1 MQSFQEL
8 LLLIFHTG
16 KTPLSKE
23 TCVLEPCCSQSK
35 EWQSLL
41 VKLMLSLLFAL
52 QNLSSFLKVSG
63 TWECEVGACSCLTW
77 SHENT
82 LSGKRTFQ
90 ALRLP
95 RVVRNVVCGFWIFTI
110 HWKES
115 ALKQLVPWLLEGQAY
130 ICMLGMSPV
139 KFQLSLFSYYFFKDA
154 EHRSYLSTSQVC
166 KREPSQGVLD
176 SYGCSIITHLSF
188 FGFCILLLSLSLHC
202 KRCTKQM
209 LDKDLE
215 VIEWLT
221 ISGVKSNQLWQ
232 CPDFLCD
239 TKSLGCKIP
248 FSDPT
253 LVLVASFGKSLIVA
267 EALIGIWELGGR
279 WVGAPYSSDFH
290 KRENGWLQICPSISA
305 EASLRMVA
313 QADWRL
319 IVGFFFFLFW
329 RRFFLP

>member
-8 LLLIFHTG
+8 LLLIFHIG

-23 TCVLEPCCSQSK
+23 TCVLEPHCSQRK

-41 VKLMLSLLFAL
+41 VKLMLSLLFVL
-52 QNLSSFLKVSG
+52 QNLSTFLKVSG

-90 ALRLP
+90 ALWLP

-130 ICMLGMSPV
+130 ICMLEMSSV

-154 EHRSYLSTSQVC
+154 EHHSYSC
-166 KREPSQGVLD
+166 
-176 SYGCSIITHLSF
+176 
-188 FGFCILLLSLSLHC
+188 LLLRSANGSLHKASFTHMAARSLNIFFLAIASSFCLSLHC

-221 ISGVKSNQLWQ
+221 ITGVKSNQLWQ

-239 TKSLGCKIP
+239 TNSLRCKTQ

-253 LVLVASFGKSLIVA
+253 LVLVASFGKSLMVA
-267 EALIGIWELGGR
+267 EA
-279 WVGAPYSSDFH
+279 
-290 KRENGWLQICPSISA
+290 
-305 EASLRMVA
+305 
-313 QADWRL
+313 
-319 IVGFFFFLFW
+319 
-329 RRFFLP
+329 

>member
-154 EHRSYLSTSQVC
+154 EHRSYLC
-166 KREPSQGVLD
+166 
-176 SYGCSIITHLSF
+176 
-188 FGFCILLLSLSLHC
+188 LLLRSANGSLH
-202 KRCTKQM
+202 KVSLTRM
-209 LDKDLE
+209 AARSLH
-215 VIEWLT
+215 IFFWL
-221 ISGVKSNQLWQ
+221 LH
-232 CPDFLCD
+232 P
-239 TKSLGCKIP
+239 
-248 FSDPT
+248 
-253 LVLVASFGKSLIVA
+253 
-267 EALIGIWELGGR
+267 
-279 WVGAPYSSDFH
+279 
-290 KRENGWLQICPSISA
+290 PSVFISA
-305 EASLRMVA
+305 L
-313 QADWRL
+313 QAVHETDVR
-319 IVGFFFFLFW
+319 
-329 RRFFLP
+329 